1 MGAIKRFLK
10 KYFSIEPTIVNPF
23 NRKSV
28 GFKLTLKNRDEQRE
42 VKINEI
48 ISSAGT
54 VYIKDIVP
62 EANLQEDLGFD
73 SLDCVELTMS
83 LEEEYT
89 VEISDEDAGGCR
101 TVRDVY
107 ALVNKYMRK

>member
-1 MGAIKRFLK
+1 
-10 KYFSIEPTIVNPF
+10 
-23 NRKSV
+23 
-28 GFKLTLKNRDEQRE
+28 
-42 VKINEI
+42 
-48 ISSAGT
+48 
-54 VYIKDIVP
+54 
-62 EANLQEDLGFD
+62 LQEDLGFD